1 VFYGAHFICG
11 LYEATLIYYA
21 ARVDNGKRKVSVWC
35 PSVRLLVGLS
45 CDGEKYPH
53 VEKTGAFRGYC
64 SGENHHAA
72 SVYVSIRL
80 SGVRYACFVDAFY
93 RQLTAANNREM
104 FDVCQAQYQQHHALC
119 PHGRQPLPVSSPLPP
134 TCAAAAPAPGDGSPS
149 RCDESPQDEPG
160 PGGGGG
166 GGGAEA
172 EDARPAPPRARHG
185 AGGESTATS
194 AALTTVVAPC
204 RADEVM
210 TTPPPPPP
218 DVTGAPSKS
227 TKAPQNHYL

>member
-1 VFYGAHFICG
+1 MFYGAHFICG

-104 FDVCQAQYQQHHALC
+104 FDVCQPQYQQHHALC

-166 GGGAEA
+166 GAEA

-194 AALTTVVAPC
+194 AVLTTVVAPC